1 MENIIK
7 IIIVDDHDLIRH
19 AVKQLLSCNNRLK
32 VIELCED
39 GGQAIEAVKQ
49 LKPDVVIMD
58 IDMKPINGFDATET
72 ICKEVPA
79 VKVIGYSNNDEVVYA
94 KKMFQLGAKGFVTK
108 GSRSEELVTAIFSV
122 YAGQEFVCEEIQNKM
137 NSYRQS

>member
-19 AVKQLLSCNNRLK
+19 AVKQMLSCNSRLN
-32 VIELCED
+32 VIEECED
-39 GGQAIEAVKQ
+39 GGQAIEAVRK

-58 IDMKPINGFDATET
+58 IEMKPVNGFKATEQ
-72 ICKEVPA
+72 ICKEAPA
-79 VKVIGYSNNDEVVYA
+79 VKVVAYSNNDEVVYA

-122 YAGQEFVCEEIQNKM
+122 YAGQEFVCEEIQNKI
-137 NSYRQS
+137 NSYRQ

>member
-1 MENIIK
+1 MIK

-19 AVKQLLSCNNRLK
+19 AVKQLLSCNSRLN

-39 GGQAIEAVKQ
+39 GGQAIEAVKK

-58 IDMKPINGFDATET
+58 IEMKPVNGFEATEQ
-72 ICKEVPA
+72 ICKEVPS
-79 VKVIGYSNNDEVVYA
+79 VKIVAYSNNDEVVYA
-94 KKMFQLGAKGFVTK
+94 KRMFQLGAKGFVTK
-108 GSRSEELVTAIFSV
+108 GSRSEELVTAVFSV
-122 YAGQEFVCEEIQNKM
+122 YAGQEFVCEEIQHKM